1 MPDKYIWD
9 KESGPEFQTTL
20 ASIPF
25 QDKIKSFLNQS
36 FENSDMMVDSL
47 NSIICQA
54 ADISIKKVRYT
65 DKNIKSKQNKKQNK
79 LKWFDQSLVG
89 LRRQLEQKQKL
100 LDKYRRDPQI
110 RGSFFSLLK
119 KHRKAR
125 KLKYKEY
132 KKNLFDQLDLLR
144 DSDPKS
150 YWSLLE
156 KLNHLDK
163 PSSSSPSDEIP
174 EEEWFRYFKS
184 LNKNNKNVDFIFK

>member
-79 LKWFDQSLVG
+79 LKWSLVG

-119 KHRKAR
+119 KYRKAR
-125 KLKYKEY
+125 KLKYKEH
-132 KKNLFDQLDLLR
+132 
-144 DSDPKS
+144 KS
-150 YWSLLE
+150 
-156 KLNHLDK
+156 
-163 PSSSSPSDEIP
+163 
-174 EEEWFRYFKS
+174 
-184 LNKNNKNVDFIFK
+184 